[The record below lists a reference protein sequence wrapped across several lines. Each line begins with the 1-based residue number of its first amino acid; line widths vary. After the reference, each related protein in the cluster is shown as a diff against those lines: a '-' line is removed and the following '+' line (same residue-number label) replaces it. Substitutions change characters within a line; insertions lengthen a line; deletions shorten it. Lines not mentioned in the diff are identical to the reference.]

1 MTKPPTPTTNIWG
14 DRLLTILTIL
24 VGISFLAIL
33 VLGSYFDQ
41 PITQALS
48 YEVDD
53 LNCDPAVQGI
63 GRHCFSDYQ
72 LPNIYLDE
80 PNLWEEMQYSP
91 TALIPHIFANETS
104 KIFGERTILVIYLS
118 LLACALIT
126 PSFLVARRSSR
137 DGRRYIP
144 LLLIGVATIPFIF
157 TVDRGNSV
165 GFVVPL
171 LVVFAFRLREKP
183 DWTVTAAII
192 GAAAIRPQF
201 ALLAIGL
208 IAFGQ
213 LRQFATTAVGSVLI
227 NVAPFLLVRGSI
239 KENITNWFAN
249 ILDYQDYSSFNEIYP
264 VKLSIAQTLFNIFDF
279 TDSQGGKEFVE
290 QQTSMISIAALL
302 TICLLVFTF
311 RQRMSPP
318 LAIVISLV
326 SPTLLTSSSFGYYS
340 IFVLVIAA
348 RVCLFDDFN
357 KHSTP
362 WMWIIVGS
370 TAITLAPL
378 PFVIETGR
386 NSIVLEQFSLI
397 WTVVLVT
404 TLFQLRKGAT
414 KVVHT

>member
-1 MTKPPTPTTNIWG
+1 MNYGEETLWG
-14 DRLLTILTIL
+14 RRLLSLSL
-24 VGISFLAIL
+24 FGFALSFAAVLI
-33 VLGSYFDQ
+33 LGSYYGQ

-53 LNCDPAVQGI
+53 LNCDTEVQGV

-91 TALIPHIFANETS
+91 TALIPHILANETS
-104 KIFGERTILVIYLS
+104 KIFGERVILVIYLT
-118 LLACALIT
+118 LLAGALMT
-126 PSFLVARRSSR
+126 PSFLVSKNVTRNSRRF
-137 DGRRYIP
+137 IP
-144 LLLIGVATIPFIF
+144 MLLIGVATIPFIF

-171 LVVFAFRLREKP
+171 LVVFAFRLREEP

-227 NVAPFLLVRGSI
+227 NVAPFLLVRGNI

-249 ILDYQDYSSFNEIYP
+249 ILDYQEYSSFNKIYP
-264 VKLSIAQTLFNIFDF
+264 VKLSIAQTLFNIFDV
-279 TDSQGGKEFVE
+279 TNNQGGKEFVE

-302 TICLLVFTF
+302 TICVLVFTF
-311 RQRMSPP
+311 RTKMSPP
-318 LAIVISLV
+318 LAIVISLI

-357 KHSTP
+357 EHSTP
-362 WMWIIVGS
+362 WMWILVGS
-370 TAITLAPL
+370 IALSLAPL
-378 PFVIETGR
+378 PFVIEKGR
-386 NSIVLEQFSLI
+386 NSMVLEQFGLI
-397 WTVVLVT
+397 WTVVLIT
-404 TLFQLRKGAT
+404 TLFQLCKRTIKELQA
-414 KVVHT
+414 

>member
-1 MTKPPTPTTNIWG
+1 VTKQTTPTTNIWG

-33 VLGSYFDQ
+33 VLGSYFDR

-48 YEVDD
+48 FDIEDGQ
-53 LNCDPAVQGI
+53 CEPSTQGV
-63 GRHCFSDYQ
+63 GVHCFGDYQ
-72 LPNIYLDE
+72 LPNIYLNE

-91 TALIPHIFANETS
+91 TALIPHILANETS
-104 KIFGERTILVIYLS
+104 KIFGERTILVIYLA
-118 LLACALIT
+118 LLACALMT
-126 PSFLVARRSSR
+126 PSFLVTRKSARN
-137 DGRRYIP
+137 GRRYIP

-213 LRQFATTAVGSVLI
+213 LRQFATTAVGSILI
-227 NVAPFLLVRGSI
+227 NIAPFLLVRGNI
-239 KENITNWFAN
+239 KENISNWFAN
-249 ILDYQDYSSFNEIYP
+249 ILDYQEYSSFNEIYP
-264 VKLSIAQTLFNIFDF
+264 VKLSISQTLFNIFDF
-279 TDSQGGKEFVE
+279 TNNQGGKEFVE
-290 QQTSMISIAALL
+290 QQTSLISIAALL
-302 TICLLVFTF
+302 TICVLVFTI
-311 RQRMSPP
+311 RKKMSPP
-318 LAIVISLV
+318 LAIVISLI

-362 WMWIIVGS
+362 WMWTLVGS
-370 TAITLAPL
+370 TALTLAPL

-386 NSIVLEQFSLI
+386 NSIVLEQFGLI
-397 WTVVLVT
+397 WTVVLIA
-404 TLFQLRKGAT
+404 TLFQLPKGAT
-414 KVVHT
+414 KEVHS

>member
-1 MTKPPTPTTNIWG
+1 MKYGVETLWG
-14 DRLLTILTIL
+14 RRLLSLSL
-24 VGISFLAIL
+24 CAFALSFTALL
-33 VLGSYFDQ
+33 VLGSYYRQ

-53 LNCDPAVQGI
+53 LNCDTAVQGI

-104 KIFGERTILVIYLS
+104 KILGERTILVIYLT

-137 DGRRYIP
+137 DSRRYIP

-227 NVAPFLLVRGSI
+227 NVAPFLLVRGNI

-249 ILDYQDYSSFNEIYP
+249 ILDYQEYSGFNEIYP

-302 TICLLVFTF
+302 TICVLVFTF
-311 RQRMSPP
+311 RKKMSPP
-318 LAIVISLV
+318 LAIVISLI

-357 KHSTP
+357 RHSTP
-362 WMWIIVGS
+362 WMWILVGS
-370 TAITLAPL
+370 TALTLAPL

-386 NSIVLEQFSLI
+386 NSIVLEQFGLI
-397 WTVVLVT
+397 WTVVLIA
-404 TLFQLRKGAT
+404 TLFQLPKGAT

>member
-1 MTKPPTPTTNIWG
+1 MNYGEETLWG
-14 DRLLTILTIL
+14 RRLLSLSL
-24 VGISFLAIL
+24 FGFALSFAAVLI
-33 VLGSYFDQ
+33 LGSYYGQ

-53 LNCDPAVQGI
+53 LNCDTEVQGV

-104 KIFGERTILVIYLS
+104 KIFGERVILVIYLT
-118 LLACALIT
+118 LLAGALMT
-126 PSFLVARRSSR
+126 PSFLVSKNVTRNSRRF
-137 DGRRYIP
+137 IP
-144 LLLIGVATIPFIF
+144 MLLIGVATIPFIF

-171 LVVFAFRLREKP
+171 LVVFAFRLREEP

-227 NVAPFLLVRGSI
+227 NVAPFLLVRGNI

-249 ILDYQDYSSFNEIYP
+249 ILDYQEYSSFNKIYP
-264 VKLSIAQTLFNIFDF
+264 VKLSIAQTLFNIFDV
-279 TDSQGGKEFVE
+279 TNNQGGKEFVE

-302 TICLLVFTF
+302 TICVLVFTF
-311 RQRMSPP
+311 RTKMSPP
-318 LAIVISLV
+318 LAIVISLI

-357 KHSTP
+357 EHSTP
-362 WMWIIVGS
+362 WMWILVGS
-370 TAITLAPL
+370 IALTLAPL
-378 PFVIETGR
+378 PFVIEKGR
-386 NSIVLEQFSLI
+386 NSMVLEQFGLI
-397 WTVVLVT
+397 WTVVLIT
-404 TLFQLRKGAT
+404 TLFQLCKGT
-414 KVVHT
+414 IKEVQT